1 MDYTYLLE
9 HTANPN
15 ITRNELDT
23 NILYILCYHIETQCK
38 YPFIQFMLEKIPF
51 CNNLIQEE
59 FVFPH
64 IKLPNSSVDIRQLA
78 INKVETCL
86 AQILEPTIE
95 YKGIVLDTDL
105 KTPYILVEVNSRN
118 WYSPKLSRNSP
129 YWFVLTSEII
139 NTKSVCNISISE
151 EVVSLFTSNPQ
162 IGMLMEPDT
171 NINYNLPDGVYT
183 SSNNIKKVEY
193 NSIFGNVRT
202 KSYNSCGLYYYFN
215 RSYSNIIQNDLIGI
229 NRYALF
235 LDGNLY
241 MEKEFLL
248 TDEIIDKLYPE
259 PTIII
264 CYANLK
270 PDILV
275 KSCTYSI
282 PLSYHIFHK
291 ELL

>member
-1 MDYTYLLE
+1 MEYKYLLE

-15 ITRNELDT
+15 ITSNELDT

-51 CNNLIQEE
+51 CNNLIPEE
-59 FVFPH
+59 FVLPH
-64 IKLPNSSVDIRQLA
+64 IKLPNGTTDIRQLA
-78 INKVETCL
+78 VNKVETCL
-86 AQILEPTIE
+86 AQILEPIIE

-105 KTPYILVEVNSRN
+105 RTPYILVEVSSKN

-139 NTKSVCNISISE
+139 NPKSVCNISISK
-151 EVVSLFTSNPQ
+151 EVVSLFTNNPQ
-162 IGMLMEPDT
+162 IGMLIEPNT
-171 NINYNLPDGVYT
+171 NINHNLPDAVYT
-183 SSNNIKKVEY
+183 SSNNIKTVEY
-193 NSIFGNVRT
+193 KSIFGNVRS
-202 KSYNSCGLYYYFN
+202 KAYDSCGSYYYFYK
-215 RSYSNIIQNDLIGI
+215 SYENVIQDDLIGI

-241 MEKEFLL
+241 KEKEFLL

-282 PLSYHIFHK
+282 PLSYHVFHK

>member
-1 MDYTYLLE
+1 MEYKYLLE

-15 ITRNELDT
+15 ITSNELDT

-51 CNNLIQEE
+51 CNNLIPEE
-59 FVFPH
+59 FVLPH
-64 IKLPNSSVDIRQLA
+64 IKLPNGTTDIKQLA
-78 INKVETCL
+78 VNKVETCL
-86 AQILEPTIE
+86 AQILEPIIE

-105 KTPYILVEVNSRN
+105 RTPYILVEVSSKN

-139 NTKSVCNISISE
+139 NPKSVCNISISE
-151 EVVSLFTSNPQ
+151 EVVSLFTNNPQ
-162 IGMLMEPDT
+162 IGMLIEPNT
-171 NINYNLPDGVYT
+171 NINYNLPDAVYT
-183 SSNNIKKVEY
+183 SSNNIKTVEY
-193 NSIFGNVRT
+193 KSIFGNVRS
-202 KSYNSCGLYYYFN
+202 KAYDICGSYYYFYK
-215 RSYSNIIQNDLIGI
+215 SYENVIQDDLIGI

-241 MEKEFLL
+241 KEKEFLL

-282 PLSYHIFHK
+282 PLSYHVFHK